1 MGIVA
6 SLERRWLPMERMT
19 MATLEVTK
27 VEEQRAGRFLFN
39 VRVEGVEGRIDFP
52 IAIQDLGSSPLDEAA
67 VLRSTL
73 GFAEDLA
80 TSVRKRLEVESRNP

>member
-1 MGIVA
+1 
-6 SLERRWLPMERMT
+6 MT

-27 VEEQRAGRFLFN
+27 VEEQMTGRFLLFN
-39 VRVEGVEGRIDFP
+39 VRVDGVEGRIEFP
-52 IAIQDLGSSPLDEAA
+52 IAIQDLGSLALDEAA

-80 TSVRKRLEVESRNP
+80 TSVRNRLAVESRNP

>member
-1 MGIVA
+1 
-6 SLERRWLPMERMT
+6 MT

-27 VEEQRAGRFLFN
+27 VEEQRVGRFLFN
-39 VRVEGVEGRIDFP
+39 VRVDGAEGRIEFP
-52 IAIQDLGSSPLDEAA
+52 IAIQDLGSSALDEAA

-80 TSVRKRLEVESRNP
+80 KSVRNCLEVESRNP

>member
-1 MGIVA
+1 
-6 SLERRWLPMERMT
+6 MT

-27 VEEQRAGRFLFN
+27 VEEQMTGRFLFN
-39 VRVEGVEGRIDFP
+39 VRVDGVEGRIEFP
-52 IAIQDLGSSPLDEAA
+52 IAIQDLGSLALDEAA

-80 TSVRKRLEVESRNP
+80 TSVRNRLAVESRNP